1 MTENE
6 ISYRVI
12 GAIYKVYNELGPG
25 LLESIYEAALC
36 YQLRKDGLKVENQVI
51 LPVVYDGKVLP
62 IEFRQD
68 VLVEDKVIVELKSV
82 SDMKEVYGK
91 QLFTY
96 LKISHLKLGLLVNFN
111 SSDIRSSIH
120 RIVNHLQFTLDKFLS
135 HADSHSY
142 DIIKNIARKKNLRNL
157 RNLRDLKTEICVPKN
172 RKLRDF

>member
-1 MTENE
+1 MRSLGNLRESFREHLKLDVMTENE

-62 IEFRQD
+62 IEFRLD

-91 QLFTY
+91 QLLTY

-120 RIVNHLQFTLDKFLS
+120 RIVNHL
-135 HADSHSY
+135 
-142 DIIKNIARKKNLRNL
+142 
-157 RNLRDLKTEICVPKN
+157 
-172 RKLRDF
+172 